1 MPSQPTVSA
10 ISLEDV
16 VQHFYKTAPT
26 KRRLSL
32 GITEG
37 PNIKRRKMKPEETDS
52 DGYSSS
58 SGGENLHNVE
68 LQIFT
73 S

>member
-16 VQHFYKTAPT
+16 VQHFFKTAPT

-37 PNIKRRKMKPEETDS
+37 PDIKRRKMMAEETDS
-52 DGYSSS
+52 GSSS
-58 SGGENLHNVE
+58 SGGENLYNTE

-73 S
+73 N